1 MQRTFFSA
9 ALTAALSLAALT
21 PQLAR
26 AADGTI
32 TYNGAVTDTTCT
44 VTGGGAATGTGN
56 VTVQLPDVS
65 SNILGGAGLTAGK
78 TPFSLI
84 LGGGTKC
91 TNGKTA
97 ALWIET
103 TQTPA
108 LNNVTRALRNQASGG
123 ATNVEVQLIN
133 PANDQPIDLS
143 VNSMVANGDT
153 VIAGS
158 NQPAASIAGNT
169 ATLNYAAQYLAVDGA
184 STAGAVSTYL
194 TYSMQYN

>member
-9 ALTAALSLAALT
+9 ALAAALTLAALA

-32 TYNGAVTDTTCT
+32 TYDGAVTDTTCT
-44 VTGGGAATGTGN
+44 VTGGGAATGTGD
-56 VTVQLPDVS
+56 VTVQLPTVS
-65 SNILGGAGLTAGK
+65 SGVLSSAGSTAGQ
-78 TPFSLI
+78 TSFSLI
-84 LGGGTKC
+84 LGGGTEC

-108 LNNVTRALRNQASGG
+108 LDTTTGALRNRASSG

-133 PANDQPIDLS
+133 PANDLPIDLS
-143 VNSMVANGDT
+143 VNAVVTNGDT
-153 VIAGS
+153 IVSGS
-158 NQPAASIAGNT
+158 NQPAATIAGNT

-184 STAGAVSTYL
+184 ATAGAVTTYL

>member
-1 MQRTFFSA
+1 MQRTLFSA
-9 ALTAALSLAALT
+9 ALAAALCLAALA

-32 TYNGAVTDTTCT
+32 TYDGAVTDTTCT
-44 VTGGGAATGTGN
+44 VTGGGAASGTGN

-65 SNILGGAGLTAGK
+65 SNILGTAGLTAGK

-84 LGGGTKC
+84 LGGGSKC
-91 TNGKTA
+91 TDGKTA

-108 LNNVTRALRNQASGG
+108 LDTATGALRNQASSG
-123 ATNVEVQLIN
+123 AANVEVQLIN
-133 PANDQPIDLS
+133 PTNDQPIDLS
-143 VNSMVANGDT
+143 LNAIVTNGSTVVAS
-153 VIAGS
+153 S
-158 NQPAASIAGNT
+158 NQPAATIEGNT

-184 STAGAVSTYL
+184 ATAGVVTTYL

>member
-1 MQRTFFSA
+1 MQRTLFSA
-9 ALTAALSLAALT
+9 ALAAALSLAALA
-21 PQLAR
+21 PQVAR

-44 VTGGGAATGTGN
+44 VTGGGAATGTGD

-65 SNILGGAGLTAGK
+65 SSILGSAGLTAGK

-84 LGGGTKC
+84 LGGGAKC
-91 TNGKTA
+91 TDGKTA

-108 LNNVTRALRNQASGG
+108 LDMTTGALRNQAAGG

-143 VNSMVANGDT
+143 VNTIVTNGAT
-153 VIAGS
+153 IIAAS
-158 NQPAASIAGNT
+158 NQPAATIAGNT

-184 STAGAVSTYL
+184 STAGLVTTYL

>member
-1 MQRTFFSA
+1 MQRTLFSA
-9 ALTAALSLAALT
+9 ALAAALSLAALA
-21 PQLAR
+21 PQFAR
-26 AADGTI
+26 AEDGTI

-44 VTGGGAATGTGN
+44 ITGGGAATGTGDI
-56 VTVQLPDVS
+56 TVQLPDVS
-65 SNILGGAGLTAGK
+65 SSILGSAGLTAGK

-84 LGGGTKC
+84 LGGGAKC
-91 TNGKTA
+91 TDGKTA

-108 LNNVTRALRNQASGG
+108 LDMTTGALRNQAAGG
-123 ATNVEVQLIN
+123 ATNVEVQMIN

-143 VNSMVANGDT
+143 MNTMVTNGAT

-158 NQPAASIAGNT
+158 NQPAATISGNT

-184 STAGAVSTYL
+184 STSGLVTTYL

>member
-1 MQRTFFSA
+1 MQRTLFSVALA
-9 ALTAALSLAALT
+9 ATLSLGALA
-21 PQLAR
+21 PR
-26 AADGTI
+26 NSHAADGTI

-44 VTGGGAATGTGN
+44 VTGGGAATGTGD

-65 SNILGGAGLTAGK
+65 RSILAVAGLTAGK

-84 LGGGTKC
+84 LGGGAKC

-108 LNNVTRALRNQASGG
+108 LDASTGALRNQAPGG
-123 ATNVEVQLIN
+123 ATNVQVQLIN
-133 PANDQPIDLS
+133 PANDQPIDLA
-143 VNSMVANGDT
+143 VNAAVISGAT
-153 VIAGS
+153 LIAGS
-158 NQPAASIAGNT
+158 NQPAATIAGNT
-169 ATLNYAAQYLAVDGA
+169 ATLNYAAQYLATNSGA
-184 STAGAVSTYL
+184 TSGLVTTYL

>member
-1 MQRTFFSA
+1 MQRTLFSA
-9 ALTAALSLAALT
+9 ALAAALSLAALA
-21 PQLAR
+21 PHLAR

-44 VTGGGAATGTGN
+44 VTGGGAATGTGD

-65 SNILGGAGLTAGK
+65 RNILGSAGLTAGK

-91 TNGKTA
+91 TDGKTA

-108 LNNVTRALRNQASGG
+108 LDTATGALRNQASGG
-123 ATNVEVQLIN
+123 ATNVQVQMIN

-143 VNSMVANGDT
+143 VNAMVTNGAT
-153 VIAGS
+153 LIAGS
-158 NQPAASIAGNT
+158 NQPAATIAANT

-184 STAGAVSTYL
+184 ATAGAVTTYL